1 VIHDGHTSE
10 KAHRHLGEIENHLY
24 RFCGKKAKAITPE
37 DHAKLEDMAIDNPEG
52 NRLSNRR

>member
-1 VIHDGHTSE
+1 MMVTPL
-10 KAHRHLGEIENHLY
+10 KTAHFHFGQIENHLY
-24 RFCGKKAKAITPE
+24 RFRGKKAKAITPE